1 MKRRRGR
8 TAGAVLVCRLN
19 RPAAL
24 NGLTGAL
31 LGEYLGL
38 LADARTDDAVRV
50 VVTTGEG
57 DAFSAGADVSDL
69 SGETA
74 SHGLNALLHERLGLT
89 DTLRTADRAFDRLG
103 IGRETLAI
111 MNYDK
116 PLIAAVNGAAAGG
129 GFALAM
135 LHDIRLVSER
145 ATFTKRIRAHRT
157 CRREGL
163 SCTLPRAIGLEAA
176 MDVMYTGRS
185 VNADE
190 AQALGLVRRVVPHER
205 LVDEVMAYAEQIG
218 RNPHRVQFAKRALVV
233 SLSTA
238 PLRLQ
243 LELEVVPYQV
253 AAFETDDARE
263 GHRRVL
269 SSVGNHGSVAASRA
283 STKSS
288 VTSADKTIRRAGCR
302 SRPRGPPG
310 SGSHRSSPAAC
321 RSRGRGP
328 PSSRLRRSSPA
339 A

>member
-1 MKRRRGR
+1 VSDVVAERH
-8 TAGAVLVCRLN
+8 GAVLVCRLN

-74 SHGLNALLHERLGLT
+74 NKGLNALLQERLGLT
-89 DTLRTADRAFDRLG
+89 GTLSVADRAFDRLG

-135 LHDIRLVSER
+135 LHDIRLASER
-145 ATFTKRIRAHRT
+145 ATFTSAFVRIGLVA
-157 CRREGL
+157 EMGL
-163 SCTLPRAIGLEAA
+163 SYTLPRAVGLEAA

-190 AQALGLVRRVVPHER
+190 ARELGLVRKVVAHEH
-205 LVDEVMAYAEQIG
+205 LVSEAVAYAEQIAAQ
-218 RNPHRVQFAKRALVV
+218 PPIAVQFAKRALVR
-233 SLSTA
+233 SLDSVLLA
-238 PLRLQ
+238 Q
-243 LELEVVPYQV
+243 LELEWSYQV
-253 AAFETDDARE
+253 AAFDTDDARE
-263 GHRRVL
+263 GIAAFRERRPPRF
-269 SSVGNHGSVAASRA
+269 GGS
-283 STKSS
+283 
-288 VTSADKTIRRAGCR
+288 
-302 SRPRGPPG
+302 
-310 SGSHRSSPAAC
+310 
-321 RSRGRGP
+321 
-328 PSSRLRRSSPA
+328 
-339 A
+339 

>member
-1 MKRRRGR
+1 VSDVVAERH
-8 TAGAVLVCRLN
+8 GAVLVCRLN
-19 RPAAL
+19 RPTAL

-74 SHGLNALLHERLGLT
+74 NKGLNALLQERLGLT
-89 DTLRTADRAFDRLG
+89 GTLSAADRAFDRLG

-135 LHDIRLVSER
+135 LHDIRLASER
-145 ATFTKRIRAHRT
+145 ATFTSAFVRIGLVA
-157 CRREGL
+157 EMGL
-163 SCTLPRAIGLEAA
+163 SYTLPRAVGLEAA

-190 AQALGLVRRVVPHER
+190 ARELGLVRKVVEPPH
-205 LVDEVMAYAEQIG
+205 LVSEAVAYAEQIAAQ
-218 RNPHRVQFAKRALVV
+218 PPIAVQFAKRALVR
-233 SLSTA
+233 SLDSVLLA
-238 PLRLQ
+238 Q
-243 LELEVVPYQV
+243 LELEWSYQV
-253 AAFETDDARE
+253 AAFDTDDARE
-263 GHRRVL
+263 GIAAFRERRPPRF
-269 SSVGNHGSVAASRA
+269 GGS
-283 STKSS
+283 
-288 VTSADKTIRRAGCR
+288 
-302 SRPRGPPG
+302 
-310 SGSHRSSPAAC
+310 
-321 RSRGRGP
+321 
-328 PSSRLRRSSPA
+328 
-339 A
+339 

>member
-1 MKRRRGR
+1 MSDVVAERH
-8 TAGAVLVCRLN
+8 GAVLVCRLN
-19 RPAAL
+19 RPTAL

-74 SHGLNALLHERLGLT
+74 NKGLNALLQERLGLT
-89 DTLRTADRAFDRLG
+89 GTLSAADRAFDRLG

-135 LHDIRLVSER
+135 LHDIRLASER
-145 ATFTKRIRAHRT
+145 ATFTSAFVRIGLVA
-157 CRREGL
+157 EMGL
-163 SCTLPRAIGLEAA
+163 SYTLPRAVGLEAA

-190 AQALGLVRRVVPHER
+190 ARELGLVRKVVAHEH
-205 LVDEVMAYAEQIG
+205 LISEAIAYAEQIAAQ
-218 RNPHRVQFAKRALVV
+218 PPIAVQFAKRALVR
-233 SLSTA
+233 SLDSA
-238 PLRLQ
+238 LLAQ
-243 LELEVVPYQV
+243 LELEWSYQV
-253 AAFETDDARE
+253 AAFDTDDARE
-263 GHRRVL
+263 GIAAFRERRPPRFG
-269 SSVGNHGSVAASRA
+269 GN
-283 STKSS
+283 
-288 VTSADKTIRRAGCR
+288 
-302 SRPRGPPG
+302 
-310 SGSHRSSPAAC
+310 
-321 RSRGRGP
+321 
-328 PSSRLRRSSPA
+328 
-339 A
+339 